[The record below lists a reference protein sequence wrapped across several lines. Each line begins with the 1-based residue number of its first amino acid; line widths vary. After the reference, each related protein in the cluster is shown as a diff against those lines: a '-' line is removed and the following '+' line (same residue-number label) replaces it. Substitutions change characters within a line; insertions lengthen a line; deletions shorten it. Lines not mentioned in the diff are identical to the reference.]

1 LRPAKW
7 IGKHSRRGFE
17 IMLPQFPEEERLTM
31 RFRPI
36 AEKARRLSAALGC
49 PTRDMNSGRINL
61 LAPFGQAECV
71 SRLTAAI
78 DAEQSLLSSIAA
90 LRGSKPVVGWVTESS
105 MRLRKRI
112 GYGNSFQSY
121 LTATMRPEA
130 GGTAISGK
138 IAMHPLVRAAMI
150 VWFGAIIYMAG
161 APFIRT
167 LYLMIVGSP
176 AEYENRRSS

>member
-1 LRPAKW
+1 
-7 IGKHSRRGFE
+7 
-17 IMLPQFPEEERLTM
+17 
-31 RFRPI
+31 
-36 AEKARRLSAALGC
+36 
-49 PTRDMNSGRINL
+49 MNSGRINL

-176 AEYENRRSS
+176 AEYENAKVLLVTFPVMLAFGFGLIAFGRYLARNEIRFLTEFLIRELDARERN

>member
-1 LRPAKW
+1 
-7 IGKHSRRGFE
+7 
-17 IMLPQFPEEERLTM
+17 
-31 RFRPI
+31 
-36 AEKARRLSAALGC
+36 
-49 PTRDMNSGRINL
+49 MNSGRINL

-121 LTATMRPEA
+121 LTRCEVRERSKTHSSTTATMRPEA